1 MGKRHFLIVQTV
13 LAALLLMAAEGWSAT
28 QSGRTDAQ
36 ALGFSKG
43 VKSVAFGFEAG
54 FGYTYHFDRN
64 GQLTS
69 VEYTDH
75 GDSGTLQM
83 KNGRATRCDGVNED
97 FDSEEPT
104 KKEPYHTTFSYRQDG
119 IETTVFRTENKKS
132 EKIGSLFYENGR
144 IVRLITNGESK
155 IFNYDKEGRAFTRS
169 GMEVYPPLVIFFNE
183 TPTLPKNHQ
192 VKKRDGKGRTVEA
205 SATITTGSYNG
216 DVTYNIGYW

>member
-36 ALGFSKG
+36 VLGFSKG

-104 KKEPYHTTFSYRQDG
+104 KTEPYHTTFSYRQDG

-169 GMEVYPPLVIFFNE
+169 GVEGYPPLVIFFNE

-205 SATITTGSYNG
+205 AATITTGSYNG